1 MNSIHLNTRNHR
13 DSKGIGKGK
22 VSNEKIPNKM
32 GINHKLSI
40 NKIKWNLKKLLTNK
54 KS

>member
-1 MNSIHLNTRNHR
+1 MNSITLNTRNHR
-13 DSKGIGKGK
+13 DLNGIEREK
-22 VSNEKIPNKM
+22 VSNKKILNKM